1 MEFLK
6 AKEYIRAENRN
17 TMLTLL
23 ILTDFTDA
31 AFHAAKYACNL
42 SQHLPVKRIILFHA
56 YQAMAPVLV
65 TTEPGVS
72 SEELDREYT
81 DMLLE
86 LANRLEGEAYAD
98 TPIDLQVENARM
110 QDVLEELCI
119 KENIDLV
126 VMGISS
132 QRQETEGNSNAVT
145 LPEKITCPVLVV
157 PETAAIRPFKHTVFA
172 TDLRELNEASYNE
185 LHKWLSLLG
194 GKLDILN
201 IDEEEKEFGPESYVE
216 IKELHHRLEQ
226 FKPEYHYSNSAEE
239 GKAIVRFA
247 DERGAS
253 LILSLPR
260 HRSFW
265 GDLFRRSITR
275 EITYRSDIPLLFVH
289 DL

>member
-1 MEFLK
+1 
-6 AKEYIRAENRN
+6 
-17 TMLTLL
+17 MLTLL

-42 SQHLPVKRIILFHA
+42 SRHLPVKRIILFHA
-56 YQAMAPVLV
+56 YQAMAPVVV
-65 TTEPGVS
+65 TTVPNVS
-72 SEELDREYT
+72 TEELDREYT

-86 LANRLEGEAYAD
+86 LANRLEGEAHAD
-98 TPIDLQVENARM
+98 TAIDLQVEDVRM
-110 QDVLEELCI
+110 EEVLDELCV

-126 VMGISS
+126 VMGIGT
-132 QRQETEGNSNAVT
+132 QRQAAEGNSNAVT
-145 LPEKITCPVLVV
+145 LPEKVSCPVLVV
-157 PETAAIRPFKHTVFA
+157 PETASIQPIKHTVFA

-185 LHKWLSLLG
+185 LHKWFSLLG
-194 GKLDILN
+194 GKLDVLN
-201 IDEEEKEFGPESYVE
+201 IDEREKEFGPESYVE

-226 FKPEYHYSNSAEE
+226 FAPEYHYSTSAEE
-239 GKAIVRFA
+239 GNAIVRFA
-247 DERGAS
+247 HSRGAS

-265 GDLFRRSITR
+265 GNLFHHSLTR